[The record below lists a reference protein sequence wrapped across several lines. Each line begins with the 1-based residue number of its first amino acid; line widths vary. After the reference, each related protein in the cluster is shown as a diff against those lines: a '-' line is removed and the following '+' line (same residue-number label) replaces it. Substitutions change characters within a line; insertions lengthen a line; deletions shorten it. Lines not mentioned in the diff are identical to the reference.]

1 MRAALQRDIGWLVF
15 NGLAICVYL
24 ALASKYWTSE
34 PEAFDLA
41 VSRSVTELPL
51 ALVVAASNT
60 VWLIVISRRIA
71 ARRGTA
77 WSMAVLL
84 LAFATWVAAYLIDRS
99 HWGPA
104 IS

>member
-15 NGLAICVYL
+15 NGLAICIYL
-24 ALASKYWTSE
+24 AMASKYWTGE

-41 VSRSVTELPL
+41 VSRSVDEFPL
-51 ALVVAASNT
+51 AMVVLLSNT
-60 VWLIVISRRIA
+60 VWLILISRGIA
-71 ARRGTA
+71 ARRRTP

-84 LAFATWVAAYLIDRS
+84 LAFATWIAAYLFDRA
-99 HWGPA
+99 HWGPV